1 MPSWEDQHCPIP
13 EPLVPIGHYEAGN
26 RRLEGEGIAPI
37 LGLGLSAPPFGRVY
51 HNALRL
57 IMAAEGPHK
66 SFGAW
71 WDLARL
77 RQPHVQ
83 I

>member
-37 LGLGLSAPPFGRVY
+37 LGLHFATTAILLV
-51 HNALRL
+51 HCDALRL
-57 IMAAEGPHK
+57 IVDAEDPGEGFGSGRDFASLRKPHE
-66 SFGAW
+66 
-71 WDLARL
+71 
-77 RQPHVQ
+77 
-83 I
+83 